1 MKKSDVV
8 NFFGRA
14 KRCGPWL
21 REKLLDTLTTK
32 ISDSVSEGSAPLLD
46 GVTTPV
52 CPTLTHS
59 HMPLKNRLHS
69 VKQALI
75 LHGTQDTDPQESS
88 LTHQRNETSFCICKP
103 IKNTLSYD

>member
-14 KRCGPWL
+14 ETCGPWL
-21 REKLLDTLTTK
+21 REKLLDTLKTK
-32 ISDSVSEGSAPLLD
+32 ISDSVSEESAPLLD

-75 LHGTQDTDPQESS
+75 LHGTQDTDLVSEKQLDPP
-88 LTHQRNETSFCICKP
+88 K
-103 IKNTLSYD
+103 K